1 MLTPQYL
8 IPAYLIL
15 VNLLAFALYGI
26 DKKKAKKKKYR
37 ISESTLLW
45 MARIGGGIGCLVGMH
60 LFHHKTNHKRFK
72 IIVPVWTL
80 IWLFGLIILTSALS
94 W

>member
-1 MLTPQYL
+1 MLTPQYI
-8 IPAYLIL
+8 IPAYLVL

-45 MARIGGGIGCLVGMH
+45 MARIGGGIGCLVGMQ

-80 IWLFGLIILTSALS
+80 IWLFGLLIVSSSLS
-94 W
+94 